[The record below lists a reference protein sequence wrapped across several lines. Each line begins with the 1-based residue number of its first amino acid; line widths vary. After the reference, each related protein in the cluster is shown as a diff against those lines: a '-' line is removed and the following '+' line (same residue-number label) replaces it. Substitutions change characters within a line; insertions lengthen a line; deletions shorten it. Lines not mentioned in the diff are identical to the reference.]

1 MANDN
6 NFVMLILIAI
16 IVFLLFM
23 MNRTS
28 SAEGFDSTTTDTSL
42 TTDSNITTKILNTSA
57 TNASIANLVPPSNPV
72 SVSIPTSVPSVP
84 ATIPDIF
91 MNSTANNQSIVPT
104 GLQSNTYSAAFNNDL
119 GDNTNPSSDLVNLIN
134 NNTNTLKS
142 GDLLP
147 NEAPNDF
154 NTFKINATYLDSNLA
169 ADAVHLVGVDTIGS
183 TKRNASTDLR
193 GNVPC
198 PKFAVSP
205 WNNSTIDPDTNNKGF
220 C

>member
-6 NFVMLILIAI
+6 NFVMLVLISI
-16 IVFLLFM
+16 IVFLLFI
-23 MNRTS
+23 MNRSNPFEGYDNSVPS
-28 SAEGFDSTTTDTSL
+28 STVV
-42 TTDSNITTKILNTSA
+42 SNVTNQILNTSA
-57 TNASIANLVPPSNPV
+57 TNAVANSNPV
-72 SVSIPTSVPSVP
+72 STPVSVPAPPSIPTVAPS
-84 ATIPDIF
+84 ISSISDIF
-91 MNSTANNQSIVPT
+91 KSTDQSNIPT
-104 GLQSNTYSAAFNNDL
+104 GLQSNTYSASFNNDL
-119 GDNTNPSSDLVNLIN
+119 GDNTNPSNDLVNLIN
-134 NNTNTLKS
+134 NNTNTLTS
-142 GDLLP
+142 NDLLP
-147 NEAPNDF
+147 SSNAPNDF
-154 NTFKINATYLDSNLA
+154 NTFKINASYIDSNLA